1 MISHILCHSIIAYL
15 TMFPG
20 FVFFFLKKESIY
32 TYATILAVVNMING
46 IWFKEWITMVLL
58 VLMIS
63 VPLLLYKLEK
73 TIIERKVRLPFTKL
87 EMSGL
92 CVIFFVPLFE
102 EFIFRYFLYRHI
114 ESASFNQLNINFLF
128 LFLSTV
134 AFLVAHIKKLK
145 VKAIYKSV
153 FAVVLSGIFLVTEEI
168 WVCIIIH
175 MIFNG
180 VVYLSRI
187 PKMERAGVYD

>member
-1 MISHILCHSIIAYL
+1 MNHILCHSIIAYL

-20 FVFFFLKKESIY
+20 LIFLFLKKESIY
-32 TYATILAVVNMING
+32 IYTTILAIVNMING
-46 IWFKEWITMVLL
+46 IWFKEWIMLALL
-58 VLMIS
+58 VLIIIT
-63 VPLLLYKLEK
+63 PLLLYKLEK
-73 TIIERKVRLPFTKL
+73 TIIEKKVHLPFTKL

-102 EFIFRYFLYRHI
+102 ELIFRYFLYKHI
-114 ESASFNQLNINFLF
+114 KSATFIQLNINFVF
-128 LFLSTV
+128 LFLST
-134 AFLVAHIKKLK
+134 ATFLVAHIKKLK
-145 VKAIYKSV
+145 IKAIYKSV
-153 FAVVLSGIFLVTEEI
+153 FAVGLSGIFLVTKEI

-187 PKMERAGVYD
+187 PKMERAGGYD